1 MYIIIRIKEVVNK
14 HWEVHIVGV
23 EGYVSEGGREGSDGG
38 KVVRFYIN

>member
-1 MYIIIRIKEVVNK
+1 MYVIIRIKEVGNK

-23 EGYVSEGGREGSDGG
+23 EGNVSEGGREVSDDG